1 MTTEKQKIIVFQQEN
16 SAILGDKFA
25 NSPNSTQNLTI
36 APNIDFA
43 TLLVIKE
50 YFSHLIVEK
59 KYSQHTIKAY
69 QSDLY
74 SFFYHI
80 SRQINNGL
88 GSNISL
94 TLLAE
99 LDTTQIRN
107 WLASEFTNKSNRSKA
122 RSLATIRSF
131 FRFNN
136 LRNIINN
143 QEIAK
148 INNPKLAKLL
158 PKAVE
163 SNHITIIIKG
173 IKEREKNQ
181 WENDRDL
188 AILLLL
194 YGSGLRISEA
204 LSIGK
209 TSINSDNLVKI
220 FGKGNKDRLVPILPI
235 ARVAID
241 NYLKNNPLTVYI
253 SPNQP
258 IFLNANGKNVTSA
271 QFAQII
277 AKIRKQYQLPENI
290 TPHSFRH
297 SFASDLLANGANL
310 RIIQSLLGHES
321 LATTE
326 IYTKIDKNKIISDYS
341 RFFKR

>member
-25 NSPNSTQNLTI
+25 NSPKLTI
-36 APNIDFA
+36 APNIDFT
-43 TLLVIKE
+43 TLVAIKE

-74 SFFYHI
+74 SFFCHI
-80 SRQINNGL
+80 YQQNSKSEN
-88 GSNISL
+88 NISL
-94 TLLAE
+94 ALLAE

-107 WLASEFTNKSNRSKA
+107 WLASEFANKSNRSKA

-163 SNHITIIIKG
+163 SNHIAIIIKG
-173 IKEREKNQ
+173 IQEREKDQ
-181 WENDRDL
+181 WEKDRDL

-204 LSIGK
+204 LSISK

-220 FGKGNKDRLVPILPI
+220 CGKGNKDRLVPILPI

-241 NYLKNNPLTVYI
+241 NYLKNNPLNNCI
-253 SPNQP
+253 LPNQP
-258 IFLNANGKNVTSA
+258 IFLNANGKNLTST

-341 RFFKR
+341 KFFKR

>member
-1 MTTEKQKIIVFQQEN
+1 MTTEKQRIVVFQQEN
-16 SAILGDKFA
+16 SAIIGDKFA
-25 NSPNSTQNLTI
+25 NSSKLTI
-36 APNIDFA
+36 SPNIDFT
-43 TLLVIKE
+43 TLVAIKE

-59 KYSQHTIKAY
+59 KYSQNTIKAY

-80 SRQINNGL
+80 SQQLKI
-88 GSNISL
+88 GSRNNISL
-94 TLLAE
+94 SLLTE

-107 WLASEFTNKSNRSKA
+107 WLASEFANKSNRSKA

-136 LRNIINN
+136 LRNIISN

-163 SNHITIIIKG
+163 SNHIAIIIKG
-173 IKEREKNQ
+173 IQERKKDQ
-181 WENDRDL
+181 WKKDRDL
-188 AILLLL
+188 AIFLLL

-204 LSIGK
+204 LSINK
-209 TSINSDNLVKI
+209 KSINSDNLVKI
-220 FGKGNKDRLVPILPI
+220 CGKGNKDRLVPILPI

-241 NYLKNNPLTVYI
+241 NYLKNNPLSVYI
-253 SPNQP
+253 STNQP
-258 IFLNANGKNVTSA
+258 IFVNSNGKNVTSA

-277 AKIRKQYQLPENI
+277 AKIRKQYQLPDNI

-341 RFFKR
+341 RFFQR